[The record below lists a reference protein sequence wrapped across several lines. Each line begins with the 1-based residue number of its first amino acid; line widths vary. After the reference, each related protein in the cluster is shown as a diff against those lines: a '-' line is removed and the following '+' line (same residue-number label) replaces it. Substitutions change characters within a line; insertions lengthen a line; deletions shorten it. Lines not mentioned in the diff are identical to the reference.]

1 MGFKRSFG
9 MRVVCAIVRIVPLP
23 ALILSALAI
32 PPEAVGQLAVSGA
45 VGINFAGA
53 AVTSGQA
60 RDFES
65 VTGTAFGLGV
75 IFGAEKVLG
84 VHLGTAYSPR
94 GATWLDGGERFTVD
108 VDYFEIAALARARAS
123 LGGSTFGLLLVGPT
137 LGVRGRCR
145 LKVAQADLSISSPC
159 SGLFPGATVAMG
171 RESDIAL
178 SLGGGVET
186 EVGERLG
193 AFLSLVFSI
202 GLVDVLAES
211 GWRHFD
217 GGPYTAKHRV
227 ASLQAGVA
235 YRVR

>member
-1 MGFKRSFG
+1 MGLNRSFG
-9 MRVVCAIVRIVPLP
+9 MRAALAILRNGPRP
-23 ALILSALAI
+23 ALLLSALAI
-32 PPEAVGQLAVSGA
+32 PPEGVGQLAVTGA
-45 VGINFAGA
+45 AGINFAGA
-53 AVTSGQA
+53 AVTSGEA

-65 VTGTAFGLGV
+65 VTGTGFGVGV
-75 IFGAEKVLG
+75 IFGAEKALG
-84 VHLGTAYSPR
+84 VHLGTGYSPR
-94 GATWLDGGERFTVD
+94 GATWLDGVERFTVD
-108 VDYFEIAALARARAS
+108 VDYFEIAALARARTS
-123 LGGSTFGLLLVGPT
+123 FGGSTSGFLLAGPT
-137 LGVRGRCR
+137 LGLRGRCQ

-178 SLGGGVET
+178 SIGGGVET

-193 AFLSLVFSI
+193 AYVSLVFSI

-211 GWRHFD
+211 AWRHFD

-227 ASLQAGVA
+227 ASLQTGVA